1 MSIWLDFLGAEI
13 RYVDTPTYGRVRIA
27 EAGKG
32 NSEALFLM
40 HGIGGHIEA
49 YSKNVVPLGRHFHTI
64 AFDFVGHGLSEK
76 KTDIEYP
83 AQGYAEQLCELMDAM
98 GIEKAH
104 LEGESLGGMVAGFFA
119 IKYPER
125 VRRLILNTTG
135 GIPIMTEKGR
145 QDLIELANKTAAN
158 YGKPPSYESVRE
170 RMEWLIYEGNWH
182 LLTDELINSRLAI
195 YQQPDF
201 QKSAPLVFARLN
213 KAKDG
218 HTKPDMVELEKIEAD
233 SLLLWTTHNPIHD
246 VEAAKAALPRLKNGQ
261 LYVMSK
267 DAGHWPQYEWPE
279 EHDEIVTQ
287 FLKTGAIPAMGKEA
301 ERQAE
306 HIS

>member
-32 NSEALFLM
+32 NPEALFLM

-49 YSKNVVPLGRHFHTI
+49 YSKNVVPLGNHFHTI

-76 KTDIEYP
+76 KTDIEYS
-83 AQGYAEQLCELMDAM
+83 AQGYAEQLGELMDVL
-98 GIEKAH
+98 GIGEAH

-125 VRRLILNTTG
+125 VARLVLNTTG

-145 QDLIELANKTAAN
+145 QDLVDLIDRTAAN
-158 YGKPPSYESVRE
+158 YRKAPSFNSVKK
-170 RMEWLIYEGNWH
+170 RMQWLIYEGNWH

-195 YQQPDF
+195 YQQLDF
-201 QKSAPLVFARLN
+201 QQSAPLVFALLN
-213 KAKDG
+213 KAREG
-218 HTKPDMVELEKIEAD
+218 NTSPNMVELEKIEAET
-233 SLLLWTTHNPIHD
+233 LLLWTTHNPIHD
-246 VEAAKAALPRLKNGQ
+246 VEAARAALPRLKRGQ
-261 LYVMSK
+261 LYLMSK
-267 DAGHWPQYEWPE
+267 EAGHWPQYEWSE
-279 EHDEIVTQ
+279 EHNQVVTR
-287 FLKTGAIPAMGKEA
+287 FLKAGKV
-301 ERQAE
+301 
-306 HIS
+306 